1 MKLIRLPTWLIAV
14 NIVLAISLIGLF
26 MAGEQQDNETLR
38 SYAFF
43 GMCGYFAWTSGTSF
57 YYVLKKS
64 R

>member
-14 NIVLAISLIGLF
+14 NIVLAMLLIGLF
-26 MAGEQQDNETLR
+26 MAGEEQDSETLR
-38 SYAFF
+38 FYAFF
-43 GMCGYFAWTSGTSF
+43 GMCAYFAWSSVTSF

>member
-1 MKLIRLPTWLIAV
+1 MWLIAV
-14 NIVLAISLIGLF
+14 NIVLAILLIGLF
-26 MAGEQQDNETLR
+26 MAGEQQDSEMLR

-43 GMCGYFAWTSGTSF
+43 GMCGYIAWSSVTSF